1 MALSFFGGQS
11 GGGNRVSAGVR
22 KRTRAQA
29 QPGFLQNLVSQ
40 FNPFFQ
46 GLLLPQLQQGLS
58 QARSGLARRGLT
70 GTGFGQATL
79 AGIPAFFQFQSL
91 LAALSQANTTQQRL
105 ISTELGAPL
114 PQPSQGLL
122 PAALGGIIGGSA
134 SFGGGGAGAGAGG
147 GAAGGSSQIAGTAA
161 FIG

>member
-1 MALSFFGGQS
+1 MAFDLFSDSS
-11 GGGNRVSAGVR
+11 GVNRVSKGVR

-29 QPGFLQNLVSQ
+29 QPSFLQDLIKQ
-40 FNPFFQ
+40 FNSTFQ
-46 GLLLPQLQQGLS
+46 GLSLPGLQQGLS

-105 ISTELGAPL
+105 INTELGAPL
-114 PQPSQGLL
+114 PQNNPGFLD
-122 PAALGGIIGGSA
+122 
-134 SFGGGGAGAGAGG
+134 
-147 GAAGGSSQIAGTAA
+147 GTAQA
-161 FIG
+161 FAQGASQALTPTGAPR